1 MKALYGLL
9 FLLCF
14 TAVSSVPTFTWSIQ
28 NPTFTCDVGAVNIP
42 LGYIN
47 ALYYWTIEIAEC
59 SYAPLTVDYRLI
71 GPIDMDQ
78 GGHFVST
85 PPLECDVG
93 TDMTAA
99 CIDNSGKIWWDVQ
112 GGGTFSVMANNYVGT
127 PKGISVGSSSW
138 VTAIGS
144 DGTLYLYD
152 SGGFRWNSVTTGASL
167 MYASIGND
175 GVIAYLR
182 EDNTDPIGCQI
193 SGGALINCKSLGGA
207 GASCNGLQVLNAN
220 NILCWN
226 QWGLYWL
233 TGGYNTNGPWVA
245 VSNLPVAFDQT
256 CFATTGPFTCLSRP
270 NLGGENVSG
279 NDYFTYRGT
288 DGNWH
293 GGKFPQQ

>member
-1 MKALYGLL
+1 MFTNQKTPTEKFPNKVSWARNKGESEMRLIHGLL

-14 TAVSSVPTFTWSIQ
+14 VTVSSVPTFTWSIQ
-28 NPTFTCDVGAVNIP
+28 NPTFTCAVSAANIP

-59 SYAPLTVDYRLI
+59 FLCTSGGCVYVYRMI
-71 GPIDMDQ
+71 GPVDMDQ
-78 GGHFVST
+78 GRHFVST
-85 PPLECDVG
+85 PPLECDAG

-99 CIDNSGKIWWDVQ
+99 CIDNNGKIWWDVQ

-127 PKGISVGSSSW
+127 PKGISVGSESW

-152 SGGFRWNSVTTGASL
+152 SGAFRWNSVTTTASL

-182 EDNTDPIGCQI
+182 ESNTDPIGCQI
-193 SGGALINCKSLGGA
+193 SGGVIINCKTLGGD
-207 GASCNGLQVLNAN
+207 GANCDGVQVLNAN

-226 QWGLYWL
+226 KWGLYWL
-233 TGGYNTNGPWVA
+233 TGG
-245 VSNLPVAFDQT
+245 
-256 CFATTGPFTCLSRP
+256 
-270 NLGGENVSG
+270 
-279 NDYFTYRGT
+279 
-288 DGNWH
+288 
-293 GGKFPQQ
+293 